1 MIKPSQALE
10 DLIDLLE
17 NEHLDLSKDAYV
29 TKRKAAIRSTLDL
42 IDIVL
47 ELVDLKV
54 EEIQGQYY
62 IMTGDNYRGAKKITK
77 KQYESFKELLWKKN

>member
-1 MIKPSQALE
+1 MVNPSQALE
-10 DLIDLLE
+10 DLIVLLE
-17 NEHLDLSKDAYV
+17 NKDAYV
-29 TKRKAAIRSTLDL
+29 TKRTAAIRNALDFM
-42 IDIVL
+42 DIVL
-47 ELVDLKV
+47 ELVDFNV